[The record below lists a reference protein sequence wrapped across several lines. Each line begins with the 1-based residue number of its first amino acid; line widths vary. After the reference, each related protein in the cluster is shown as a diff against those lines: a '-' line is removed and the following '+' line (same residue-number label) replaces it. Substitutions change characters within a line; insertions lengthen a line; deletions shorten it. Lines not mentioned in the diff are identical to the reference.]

1 MSVRLNDRGLS
12 GVQFIDTAR
21 ELFIHTITYARKFPK
36 SAMFFV
42 TKDIADKA
50 RAVYNHVIA
59 AQSVGRPRRQAD
71 IEIRYRHFK
80 EAIACIYNLS
90 ALIGVSIDM
99 YDLIKS
105 EKGDDDKANKNKI
118 SDYGW
123 THWAELMDKEE
134 SLIKAVIESDKSIT
148 F

>member
-1 MSVRLNDRGLS
+1 MSVRLNDRQPS
-12 GVQFIDTAR
+12 GIQFIDTAR
-21 ELFIHTITYARKFPK
+21 ELFVHTITYARKIPK

-59 AQSVGRPRRQAD
+59 AQSVGKPSSALD
-71 IEIRYRHFK
+71 VEIRYRHFK
-80 EAIACIYNLS
+80 EAIACIHNLS

-99 YDLIKS
+99 YNLIKS
-105 EKGDDDKANKNKI
+105 EKDDADKANKNKI

-134 SLIKAVIESDKSIT
+134 NLIKAVIKSDKSIT